1 MRKPIDLPLGPLM
14 VDVGGLEL
22 TDDDIDL
29 LSLPTV
35 GAVILFSRNFESRP
49 QVSAMINRIKSI
61 RNPALLIAV
70 DQEGGRVQR
79 FRKGFSALPAALEF
93 GRIYDHDPDQ
103 ALAMCQDTGK
113 VMARELIEVGVDFSF
128 APVLDCANSNSSVIG
143 DRGFHHHPKVISELA
158 GAFINGMNTEGMA
171 AIGKHFPG
179 HGGVIEDSHAELP
192 VDNRTMKELDG
203 CDLIPYKSLV
213 DRLGGIMT
221 AHVLF
226 PNIDDELPTYSPFWI
241 QSILRKNLGFRGLVF
256 SDDLSMKGAEGA
268 GTPLQRTQRALQ
280 AGCDMALICNDSLAA
295 NEVARK
301 LEMSESGTQD
311 PAKINRIE
319 GMRACLTRPRPDYE
333 EPLQTE

>member
-1 MRKPIDLPLGPLM
+1 MRKSIDLPLGPLM
-14 VDVGGLEL
+14 VDVGGLDL
-22 TDDDIDL
+22 TDDDIEL
-29 LSLPTV
+29 LALPAV

-79 FRKGFSALPAALEF
+79 FRKGFSALPAALDF

-103 ALAMCQDTGK
+103 ALAMCLDTGK
-113 VMARELIEVGVDFSF
+113 LMARELIEVGVDFSF
-128 APVLDCANSNSSVIG
+128 APVLDCTNSNSSVIG

-158 GAFINGMNTEGMA
+158 GAFINGMNTAGMA

-192 VDNRTMKELDG
+192 VDNRTMQELDG

-221 AHVLF
+221 AHVHF
-226 PNIDDELPTYSPFWI
+226 PNIDQELPTYSPFWI
-241 QSILRKNLGFRGLVF
+241 QAILRKYLGFRGLIF

-295 NEVARK
+295 NEVARNI
-301 LEMSESGTQD
+301 EMPMPGMQD
-311 PAKINRIE
+311 SVKINRIE
-319 GMRACLTRPRPDYE
+319 RLRALSLRFEDRV
-333 EPLQTE
+333 